1 MKKRYNTAK
10 FIFLA
15 FFVLSIGICIYDD
28 VINSNV
34 RCLINLGVVVFMMNA
49 YLEKKDYIRKLEE
62 NQSRLNTILQNI
74 PVPAFFTEPDG
85 EYISGNKM
93 TCKLFNSTPK
103 KLSGKNIFTTLLEQ
117 TEEEVQAEITK
128 LITDGTV
135 ITSEHFLKF
144 ENENPSWYEVYK
156 YPVLDNWGNLQ
167 RIAVFIRNM
176 GAEKELKHQQEYFI
190 ATLTH
195 DLKTPI
201 LAQTRSLN
209 MLLKDSLEKTD
220 RKELLE
226 LTLDSCNMMYNMVST
241 ILNSYK
247 FDNNEIKIFSTHTN
261 IVELTMDCCDELAN
275 AMKEKNIKVS
285 IIPKLS
291 DYYVFADRKYLKSA
305 IFYLIDNSI
314 SYAYEDTEIRIDL
327 TENEGKISFEV
338 HAESPYIPQATLNSM
353 FDKYLGQ
360 TAHYSKIGFCM
371 KLYYTKQIIN
381 AHNGEIIAYSEK
393 SDYNTLGFK
402 IPKVFGHVPAIA

>member
-15 FFVLSIGICIYDD
+15 FFVLSIGICVYDD
-28 VINSNV
+28 VVNSNV
-34 RCLINLGVVVFMMNA
+34 RCLINVGVLAFMMTA
-49 YLEKKDYIRKLEE
+49 YVEKKDYIRKLEQK
-62 NQSRLNTILQNI
+62 QSQFHTLLNNL
-74 PVPAFFTEPDG
+74 PVPSLITEPDG
-85 EYISGNKM
+85 KYIRGNKM
-93 TCKLFNSTPK
+93 TCKLFNASPE
-103 KLSGKNIFTTLLEQ
+103 KLCGQNIFTSRFEQ
-117 TEEEVQAEITK
+117 SEKEIQEEITK

-144 ENENPSWYEVYK
+144 ENEAPSWYEVYK
-156 YPVLDNWGNLQ
+156 YPLYDNYGNLQ
-167 RIAVFIRNM
+167 RVAVFIRNI

-209 MLLKDSLEKTD
+209 LLLKDTLDKPD

-275 AMKEKNIKVS
+275 AMKEKNVRIS
-285 IIPKLS
+285 INPQLS

-305 IFYLIDNSI
+305 ILYLIDNSI
-314 SYAYEDTEIRIDL
+314 SYAYEGTEIRIDL
-327 TENEGKISFEV
+327 CEHDERICFEV
-338 HAESPYIPQATLNSM
+338 HAESPYIPQATLQSM